1 MKKILATILALV
13 LALGLTATVWA
24 EGDGTASG
32 NMTGADFLAKAK
44 DGVITLTNN
53 VSLSTSC
60 SISDGQTYTINLNEH
75 TLSADNTTIM
85 LRHGKLIVNGTGTI
99 KENSPYFGAILVK
112 GSENSADENY
122 SVVEVNAGVTLEGW
136 SAIFVDQNAAKAY
149 GVSVTVNG
157 AVLNGVTDNEGGIGN
172 GLYVNGSITH
182 TENAPEISLK
192 NTTITATGEGMY
204 LAGYTTTTLTNC
216 NITGMTGVEI
226 RAGKL
231 TVSGGAIT
239 GTATPVTVTPNG
251 NGSTT
256 AGAGV
261 ALAQHTTKLPVIVT
275 IENATVKGYT
285 GVYESNPQ
293 NNDPASI
300 EKVNLTI
307 SGGNF
312 EAINNGTNAVYSED
326 CTNFISGGTFSN
338 GVDPTYLVDGLN
350 YEVHTNAGYV
360 YYSDFDTA
368 AAAAAADGHEVIK
381 VGTDDE
387 GDVPFHIDYADGTGV
402 KPALRMSKDNFE
414 LPTPT
419 RSGYTFKGWKVLDCE
434 GTQVLFAGPLS
445 SEEVKS
451 KIFAE
456 TAAGDGGA
464 EVRVDYS
471 DGVTLIA
478 VWSSNSYYYYPS
490 TSDTTT
496 STTTKG
502 SPKTFDAGVGIYAV
516 TAVLSVTGMAWTA
529 KKRH

>member
-13 LALGLTATVWA
+13 MALGLCSVSWA

-32 NMTGADFLAKAK
+32 SMTGADFLAKAK
-44 DGVITLTNN
+44 DGVITLTDN
-53 VSLSTSC
+53 VTLSTSC

-300 EKVNLTI
+300 AKVNLTI

-312 EAINNGTNAVYSED
+312 EAINNGTNAVHSEN
-326 CTNFISGGTFSN
+326 CTNFISGGTFTSAVDTTYLADIVNYSVSN
-338 GVDPTYLVDGLN
+338 GTNGNVSYFTNLN
-350 YEVHTNAGYV
+350 DAV
-360 YYSDFDTA
+360 A
-368 AAAAAADGHEVIK
+368 AAGA
-381 VGTDDE
+381 DDE
-387 GDVPFHIDYADGTGV
+387 VKNLKETSAHAGSTVTLKDGDAVITTLHTEATTV
-402 KPALRMSKDNFE
+402 N
-414 LPTPT
+414 LPTLSK
-419 RSGYTFKGWKVLDCE
+419 SGYTFKGWKDEDGKVYNGKL
-434 GTQVLFAGPLS
+434 TI
-445 SEEVKS
+445 SEEN
-451 KIFAE
+451 
-456 TAAGDGGA
+456 DG
-464 EVRVDYS
+464 ELVVREE
-471 DGVTLIA
+471 VTLTA
-478 VWSSNSYYYYPS
+478 VWSANSYYYYPS

>member
-13 LALGLTATVWA
+13 MALGLCSVSWA

-32 NMTGADFLAKAK
+32 SMTGADFLAKAK

-53 VSLSTSC
+53 VTLSTSC
-60 SISDGQTYTINLNEH
+60 SISDGQTYTINLNGY
-75 TLSADNTTIM
+75 TLSAGNTTIM

-204 LAGYTTTTLTNC
+204 LAGYATTTLTNC

-231 TVSGGAIT
+231 TVNGGSLKA
-239 GTATPVTVTPNG
+239 TAAYSVNPNG

-256 AGAGV
+256 EGA
-261 ALAQHTTKLPVIVT
+261 AIAIAQHTTKKNIEVT
-275 IENATVKGYT
+275 LNGGTYT
-285 GVYESNPQ
+285 GEKAISESNPQ
-293 NNDPASI
+293 VNDPAPQVAMS
-300 EKVNLTI
+300 VT
-307 SGGNF
+307 
-312 EAINNGTNAVYSED
+312 AGTFVGDVVTADV
-326 CTNFISGGTFSN
+326 TNFISGGTFSVPV
-338 GVDPTYLVDGLN
+338 GAGQLVDGLN

-360 YYSDFDTA
+360 YYSDVTTAVA
-368 AAAAAADGHEVIK
+368 AARANNAEVNTP
-381 VGTDDE
+381 GAE
-387 GDVPFHIDYADGTGV
+387 GDTFVIVWDYGYDGISVKVNSATGRID
-402 KPALRMSKDNFE
+402 PPE
-414 LPTPT
+414 LK
-419 RSGYTFKGWKVLDCE
+419 RSGYTFKGW
-434 GTQVLFAGPLS
+434 
-445 SEEVKS
+445 
-451 KIFAE
+451 
-456 TAAGDGGA
+456 
-464 EVRVDYS
+464 RVDGSNEVYTNDDIS
-471 DGVTLIA
+471 RLEANREGKTFTA
-478 VWSSNSYYYYPS
+478 VWSANSYYYYSPS
-490 TSDTTT
+490 TTTPD
-496 STTTKG
+496 TTTKG

>member
-60 SISDGQTYTINLNEH
+60 SISDGQTYTINLNGY
-75 TLSADNTTIM
+75 TLSAGNTTIM

-231 TVSGGAIT
+231 TVNGGNLKA
-239 GTATPVTVTPNG
+239 TAAYSVNPNG

-256 AGAGV
+256 EGA
-261 ALAQHTTKLPVIVT
+261 AIAIAQHTTKKNIEVT
-275 IENATVKGYT
+275 LNGGTYT
-285 GVYESNPQ
+285 GEKAISESNPQ
-293 NNDPASI
+293 RNDPTPQVAMS
-300 EKVNLTI
+300 VT
-307 SGGNF
+307 
-312 EAINNGTNAVYSED
+312 AGTFVGDVVTADV
-326 CTNFISGGTFSN
+326 TNFISGGTFASQL
-338 GVDPTYLVDGLN
+338 PESYLAESVN
-350 YEVHTNAGYV
+350 YEVYTNGEHSYFANIDDAV
-360 YYSDFDTA
+360 A
-368 AAAAAADGHEVIK
+368 AAGGEGQVTNVKEEAGGIGGHTV
-381 VGTDDE
+381 VLTDN
-387 GDVPFHIDYADGTGV
+387 GSVVANLYTTAV
-402 KPALRMSKDNFE
+402 SVN
-414 LPTPT
+414 LPTLSK
-419 RSGYTFKGWKVLDCE
+419 SGYTFKGWKD
-434 GTQVLFAGPLS
+434 
-445 SEEVKS
+445 
-451 KIFAE
+451 
-456 TAAGDGGA
+456 DGGKVHMGTFTLPSQA
-464 EVRVDYS
+464 
-471 DGVTLIA
+471 VTDNFYLTA
-478 VWSSNSYYYYPS
+478 VWSANSYYYYPS

>member
-13 LALGLTATVWA
+13 MALGLCTTSWA
-24 EGDGTASG
+24 ETTTLPQADA
-32 NMTGADFLAKAK
+32 NGA
-44 DGVITLTNN
+44 ITLDDDVT
-53 VSLSTSC
+53 LASTWY
-60 SISDGQTYTINLNEH
+60 ISDGKTYTLNLNGH
-75 TLSADNTTIM
+75 TLSGGSPVIQLT
-85 LRHGKLIVNGTGTI
+85 HGKLIINGVGTV
-99 KENSPYFGAILVK
+99 KESTPYFGAVLIK
-112 GSENSADENY
+112 GSKNASDENY
-122 SVVEVNAGVTLEGW
+122 SVLEVNSNVTLEGW
-136 SAIFVDQNAAKAY
+136 APIFVDQNAAKAY

-157 AVLNGVTDNEGGIGN
+157 ATLNAKKDTTGAGGAGI
-172 GLYVNGSITH
+172 YVNGKITD
-182 TENAPEISLK
+182 ENNAPVISLT
-192 NTTITATGEGMY
+192 NTKICDVDNASQGMY

-216 NITGMTGVEI
+216 DITGVTGVEI

-300 EKVNLTI
+300 AKVNLTI

-312 EAINNGTNAVYSED
+312 EAINNGTNAVHSED
-326 CTNFISGGTFSN
+326 CTNFISGGTFTSAVDTTYLADIVNYSVSN
-338 GVDPTYLVDGLN
+338 GTNGNVSYFTNLN
-350 YEVHTNAGYV
+350 DAV
-360 YYSDFDTA
+360 A
-368 AAAAAADGHEVIK
+368 AAGA
-381 VGTDDE
+381 DDE
-387 GDVPFHIDYADGTGV
+387 VKNLKETSAHAGSTVTLKDGDAVITTLHTEATTV
-402 KPALRMSKDNFE
+402 N
-414 LPTPT
+414 LPTLSK
-419 RSGYTFKGWKVLDCE
+419 SGYTFKGWKDEDGKVYNGKL
-434 GTQVLFAGPLS
+434 TI
-445 SEEVKS
+445 SEEN
-451 KIFAE
+451 
-456 TAAGDGGA
+456 DG
-464 EVRVDYS
+464 ELVVREA
-471 DGVTLIA
+471 VTLTA
-478 VWSSNSYYYYPS
+478 VWSANSYYYYPS

>member
-13 LALGLTATVWA
+13 MALGLTATVWA

-32 NMTGADFLAKAK
+32 SMTGADFLAKAK
-44 DGVITLTNN
+44 DGVITLTDD
-53 VSLSTSC
+53 VTLSTSC
-60 SISDGQTYTINLNEH
+60 SISDGNAYTINLNGK
-75 TLSADNTTIM
+75 TLSAAKQVISLT
-85 LRHGKLIVNGTGTI
+85 RGKVIVNGTGTI
-99 KENSPYFGAILVK
+99 KESAPYLGAIVIK
-112 GSENSADENY
+112 GSVNSAETNY
-122 SVVEVNAGVTLEGW
+122 SVVEVNAGVILEGW
-136 SAIFVDQNAAKAY
+136 APIFVDQNAAKAY

-157 AVLNGVTDNEGGIGN
+157 ATLNARKDTTGDGGAGI
-172 GLYVNGSITH
+172 YVNGKITD
-182 TENAPEISLK
+182 ENNAPVISLT
-192 NTTITATGEGMY
+192 NTKICDVDNASQGMY
-204 LAGYTTTTLTNC
+204 LAGYATTTLTNC
-216 NITGMTGVEI
+216 DITGVTGVEI

-293 NNDPASI
+293 NNDSASI

-326 CTNFISGGTFSN
+326 CTNFISGGAFSSDVSAYA
-338 GVDPTYLVDGLN
+338 GS
-350 YEVHTNAGYV
+350 NAVASLKNV
-360 YYSDFDTA
+360 YY
-368 AAAAAADGHEVIK
+368 
-381 VGTDDE
+381 VGTDSIE
-387 GDVPFHIDYADGTGV
+387 AAVNSMSGGDTLTVIKGSV
-402 KPALRMSKDNFE
+402 KVGNTEYGANQTYTK
-414 LPTPT
+414 PT
-419 RSGYTFKGWKVLDCE
+419 
-434 GTQVLFAGPLS
+434 
-445 SEEVKS
+445 
-451 KIFAE
+451 
-456 TAAGDGGA
+456 
-464 EVRVDYS
+464 
-471 DGVTLIA
+471 
-478 VWSSNSYYYYPS
+478 SYYYYSPS
-490 TSDTTT
+490 TTTPDT
-496 STTTKG
+496 STKG

>member
-1 MKKILATILALV
+1 MKKVLATVLALV
-13 LALGLTATVWA
+13 MALGLTATVWA

-32 NMTGADFLAKAK
+32 SMTGADFLAKAK
-44 DGVITLTNN
+44 DGVITLTDN
-53 VSLSTSC
+53 VTLSTSC

-216 NITGMTGVEI
+216 DITGVTGVEI

-231 TVSGGAIT
+231 TVNGGSF
-239 GTATPVTVTPNG
+239 TATAPYSVSPNG

-256 AGAGV
+256 VGAAIAV
-261 ALAQHTTKLPVIVT
+261 AQHTTKKNIEVT
-275 IENATVKGYT
+275 LNGGTYT
-285 GVYESNPQ
+285 GEKAISESNPQ
-293 NNDPASI
+293 ANTPAPQVAMS
-300 EKVNLTI
+300 VT
-307 SGGNF
+307 
-312 EAINNGTNAVYSED
+312 AGTFAGDVVTED
-326 CTNFISGGTFSN
+326 VTNFISGGTFSSDVSTYAADNTAVAEVKSN
-338 GVDPTYLVDGLN
+338 GQTTYAVGS
-350 YEVHTNAGYV
+350 AAI
-360 YYSDFDTA
+360 A
-368 AAAAAADGHEVIK
+368 AAANSGADVTVTKAGPVSGVNSGVSIKVKDDVKGVTINDTPAAA
-381 VGTDDE
+381 GTTYT
-387 GDVPFHIDYADGTGV
+387 VPA
-402 KPALRMSKDNFE
+402 K
-414 LPTPT
+414 
-419 RSGYTFKGWKVLDCE
+419 
-434 GTQVLFAGPLS
+434 
-445 SEEVKS
+445 
-451 KIFAE
+451 
-456 TAAGDGGA
+456 
-464 EVRVDYS
+464 
-471 DGVTLIA
+471 
-478 VWSSNSYYYYPS
+478 YYYTNP
-490 TSDTTT
+490 TTT
-496 STTTKG
+496 TTPDTTTKG

>member
-32 NMTGADFLAKAK
+32 SMTGADFLAKAK
-44 DGVITLTNN
+44 DGVITLTGD
-53 VSLSTSC
+53 VTLTSTWY
-60 SISDGQTYTINLNEH
+60 ISDGKTYTLNLNEH
-75 TLSADNTTIM
+75 TLSGGSPVIQLM
-85 LRHGKLIVNGTGTI
+85 HGKLIINGVGTV
-99 KENSPYFGAILVK
+99 KESTPYFGAVLIK
-112 GSENSADENY
+112 GSKNESDENY
-122 SVVEVNAGVTLEGW
+122 SVLEVNSNVTLEGW

-157 AVLNGVTDNEGGIGN
+157 AVLKGVNDTAEEVGN

-204 LAGYTTTTLTNC
+204 LAGYATTTLTNC

-293 NNDPASI
+293 TNDSASI
-300 EKVNLTI
+300 AKVNLTI

-326 CTNFISGGTFSN
+326 CTNFISGGTFTSAVDTTYLADNVNYSVSN
-338 GVDPTYLVDGLN
+338 GTNGNVSYFTNLN
-350 YEVHTNAGYV
+350 DAV
-360 YYSDFDTA
+360 A
-368 AAAAAADGHEVIK
+368 AAGA
-381 VGTDDE
+381 DDE
-387 GDVPFHIDYADGTGV
+387 VKNLKETSAHAGSTVTLKDGDAVITTLHTEATTV
-402 KPALRMSKDNFE
+402 N
-414 LPTPT
+414 LPTLSK
-419 RSGYTFKGWKVLDCE
+419 SGYTFKGWKDEDGKVYNGKL
-434 GTQVLFAGPLS
+434 TI
-445 SEEVKS
+445 SEEN
-451 KIFAE
+451 
-456 TAAGDGGA
+456 DG
-464 EVRVDYS
+464 ELVVREA
-471 DGVTLIA
+471 VTLTA
-478 VWSSNSYYYYPS
+478 VWSANSYYYYPS

>member
-1 MKKILATILALV
+1 MATILALV
-13 LALGLTATVWA
+13 MALGLCSVSWA

-32 NMTGADFLAKAK
+32 SMTGADFLAKAK

-53 VSLSTSC
+53 VTLSTSC
-60 SISDGQTYTINLNEH
+60 SISDGQTYTINLNGY
-75 TLSADNTTIM
+75 TLSAGNTTIM

-204 LAGYTTTTLTNC
+204 LAGYATTTLTNC

-231 TVSGGAIT
+231 TVNGGSLKA
-239 GTATPVTVTPNG
+239 TAAYSVNPNG

-256 AGAGV
+256 EGA
-261 ALAQHTTKLPVIVT
+261 AIAIAQHTTKKNIEVT
-275 IENATVKGYT
+275 LNGGTYT
-285 GVYESNPQ
+285 GEKAISESNPQ
-293 NNDPASI
+293 VNDPAPQVAMS
-300 EKVNLTI
+300 VT
-307 SGGNF
+307 
-312 EAINNGTNAVYSED
+312 AGTFVGDVVTADV
-326 CTNFISGGTFSN
+326 TNFISGGTFSVPV
-338 GVDPTYLVDGLN
+338 GAGQLVDGLN

-360 YYSDFDTA
+360 YYSDVTTAVA
-368 AAAAAADGHEVIK
+368 AARANNAEVNTP
-381 VGTDDE
+381 GAE
-387 GDVPFHIDYADGTGV
+387 GDTFVIVWDYGYDGISVKVNSATGRID
-402 KPALRMSKDNFE
+402 PPE
-414 LPTPT
+414 LK
-419 RSGYTFKGWKVLDCE
+419 RSGYTFKGW
-434 GTQVLFAGPLS
+434 
-445 SEEVKS
+445 
-451 KIFAE
+451 
-456 TAAGDGGA
+456 
-464 EVRVDYS
+464 RVDGSNEVYTNDDIS
-471 DGVTLIA
+471 RLEANREGKTFTA
-478 VWSSNSYYYYPS
+478 VWSANSYYYYSPS
-490 TSDTTT
+490 TTTPD
-496 STTTKG
+496 TTTKG

>member
-32 NMTGADFLAKAK
+32 SMTGADFLAKAK
-44 DGVITLTNN
+44 DGVITLTGD
-53 VSLSTSC
+53 VTLTSTWY
-60 SISDGQTYTINLNEH
+60 ILDGKTYTLNLNEH
-75 TLSADNTTIM
+75 TLSGGIPVIQLM
-85 LRHGKLIVNGTGTI
+85 HGKLIINGVGTV
-99 KENSPYFGAILVK
+99 KESTPYFGAVLIK
-112 GSENSADENY
+112 GSENESDENY
-122 SVVEVNAGVTLEGW
+122 SVLEVNSNVTLEGW

-157 AVLNGVTDNEGGIGN
+157 AVLKGVNDTADEVGN

-204 LAGYTTTTLTNC
+204 LAGYATTTLTNC
-216 NITGMTGVEI
+216 NTTGMTGVEI

-239 GTATPVTVTPNG
+239 GTATPLTVIPNG

-293 NNDPASI
+293 TNDSASI
-300 EKVNLTI
+300 AKVNLTI

-312 EAINNGTNAVYSED
+312 EAINNGTNAVYSKD
-326 CTNFISGGTFSN
+326 CTNFISGGTFSSDVSAYA
-338 GVDPTYLVDGLN
+338 GS
-350 YEVHTNAGYV
+350 NAVASLKNV
-360 YYSDFDTA
+360 YY
-368 AAAAAADGHEVIK
+368 
-381 VGTDDE
+381 VGTDSIE
-387 GDVPFHIDYADGTGV
+387 AAVNSMSGGDTLTVIKGSV
-402 KPALRMSKDNFE
+402 KVGNTEYGENQTYTK
-414 LPTPT
+414 PT
-419 RSGYTFKGWKVLDCE
+419 
-434 GTQVLFAGPLS
+434 
-445 SEEVKS
+445 
-451 KIFAE
+451 
-456 TAAGDGGA
+456 
-464 EVRVDYS
+464 
-471 DGVTLIA
+471 
-478 VWSSNSYYYYPS
+478 SYYYYSPS
-490 TSDTTT
+490 TTTPD
-496 STTTKG
+496 TTTKG
-502 SPKTFDAGVGIYAV
+502 SPKTFDAGIGIYAV
-516 TAVLSVTGMAWTA
+516 TAVLSVTGIAWTA

>member
-13 LALGLTATVWA
+13 LALGLCTTVWA
-24 EGDGTASG
+24 DGEGTASG
-32 NMTGADFLAKAK
+32 SMTGADFLAKAK
-44 DGVITLTNN
+44 DGVITLANN

-60 SISDGQTYTINLNEH
+60 SISDGQTYTINLNGY

-293 NNDPASI
+293 NNDSTSI
-300 EKVNLTI
+300 AKVNLTI

-326 CTNFISGGTFSN
+326 CTNFISGGTFTSAVDTTYLADIVNYSVSN
-338 GVDPTYLVDGLN
+338 GTNGNVSYFTNLN
-350 YEVHTNAGYV
+350 DAV
-360 YYSDFDTA
+360 A
-368 AAAAAADGHEVIK
+368 AAGENDTIVNVRETTGQSSRGIILKDGDEVVAKMRTEAASV
-381 VGTDDE
+381 
-387 GDVPFHIDYADGTGV
+387 
-402 KPALRMSKDNFE
+402 N
-414 LPTPT
+414 LPTLT
-419 RSGYTFKGWKVLDCE
+419 KTGYTFKGWKDEE
-434 GTQVLFAGPLS
+434 GKVHTGTFTLPSQA
-445 SEEVKS
+445 
-451 KIFAE
+451 
-456 TAAGDGGA
+456 
-464 EVRVDYS
+464 
-471 DGVTLIA
+471 VTDNFHLTA